1 MYRPLADAGI
11 VRRIVEAAG
20 AAPSI
25 HNTQPWQ
32 FRVAGDDLLEMHGDP
47 ERMLWVADPYGRAV
61 HLSCGAALFNL
72 RLAVRTT
79 GAKPLVW
86 PLPDPRGEPTLM
98 ASVQF
103 SEGRPATLEE
113 RELFECIW
121 QRHTSRAPFSGQRV
135 PDAVWA
141 ALQQA
146 ASAEFAWLRPLG
158 TEGTAQVLRLA
169 ADAERE
175 LAEDFDHRVEMA
187 RWIGAEGDAGV
198 PAAALGCRPDRD
210 PAPVRDLG
218 RAAPA
223 TALPAAS
230 YESQPQLAVLATARD
245 DPADWLRG
253 GQALQRVLLTA
264 TASGLAASFLYQ
276 PVELHDM
283 RQAAADWWPWPECP
297 QIILRLGYGPQ
308 GAHSPRRRVD
318 DILDR
323 ARYAPGAG
331 ARPPS

>member
-98 ASVQF
+98 ASVQI

-113 RELFECIW
+113 RELFDCIW

-187 RWIGAEGDAGV
+187 RWVGAEGDAGV

-297 QIILRLGYGPQ
+297 QIILRLGYGPR
-308 GAHSPRRRVD
+308 GARSPRRRVD
-318 DILDR
+318 DILDLHR
-323 ARYAPGAG
+323 QAP
-331 ARPPS
+331 